1 MRIPILIA
9 TLASL
14 LLAALI
20 FPVVGENV
28 YDFATQEQYT
38 GRQEIWRAAW
48 KTAYDYPVFG
58 TGPGNSTQIMSK
70 YIDTPY
76 LRGQDSHSLYLKNA
90 AEMGFPSVMI
100 LLAFYVGFFYSSGK
114 IERTLQSDYLK
125 LATRGVL
132 ATFIGL
138 LVHGV
143 FENGFFLTPFV
154 GAEFYVLLPYILMV
168 LPFACKRL
176 EEKAGTV

>member
-1 MRIPILIA
+1 
-9 TLASL
+9 
-14 LLAALI
+14 
-20 FPVVGENV
+20 
-28 YDFATQEQYT
+28 
-38 GRQEIWRAAW
+38 
-48 KTAYDYPVFG
+48 
-58 TGPGNSTQIMSK
+58 MSK